1 MSLDGS
7 GSMSWND
14 PDEDRNAAAKQF
26 VSRLGPTAQLAVA
39 SFPSSTFGEDYTLHQ
54 DFTSD
59 KALLEAAI
67 DEATFASGGTPLRS
81 EEHTSEL
88 QSRGHLVCRLLLEKK
103 NNNKWIFLDISFY

>member
-67 DEATFASGGTPLRS
+67 DEATFASGGTPRS
-81 EEHTSEL
+81 EERRVGKERTSGSPRCSYAV
-88 QSRGHLVCRLLLEKK
+88 SRKK
-103 NNNKWIFLDISFY
+103 ETMRAGIIRY

>member
-54 DFTSD
+54 DLTSD
-59 KALLEAAI
+59 KALLAAAI
-67 DEATFASGGTPLRS
+67 DEATFDSGGTPLWKS
-81 EEHTSEL
+81 SG
-88 QSRGHLVCRLLLEKK
+88 SLVNGQRDGAE
-103 NNNKWIFLDISFY
+103 NNKMLQGVTGAVGV